1 MLKFKTVNFIFVL
14 LGILV
19 LVGMAKAILPIY
31 AILILVG
38 VWMLIT
44 FIGATNIKMNY
55 FFTSWQAQE
64 NSSNQIA
71 LTFDDGPSN
80 NSLKILEILKKHHV
94 KATFFCIGHRVDEHP
109 DIAKKIMEEGHVIG
123 NHTYSH
129 AQNMG
134 FFSSKRMRGEIES
147 CNRAITAAIGKTPIF
162 YRPPFGISNPK
173 IKKALEITKMQPVGW
188 SVRSFDTMLNSKEL
202 IYKNIIRQV
211 KSGDVI
217 LLHDDRLLTQEVLE
231 RLLLFLKE
239 KNYNLVSID
248 QLFKSHAYS

>member
-1 MLKFKTVNFIFVL
+1 MLKFKTVNFILFL

-19 LVGMAKAILPIY
+19 LVGMAKAMLPIY
-31 AILILVG
+31 AILILGG

-55 FFTSWQAQE
+55 FFKSWHSQE
-64 NSSNQIA
+64 NTSNQIA
-71 LTFDDGPSN
+71 LTFDDGPSD
-80 NSLKILEILKKHHV
+80 NSLKILEILKKHQV
-94 KATFFCIGHRVDEHP
+94 KATFFCIGHRVDERP
-109 DIAKKIMEEGHVIG
+109 DIVKKIIDEGHTIG

-134 FFSSKRMRGEIES
+134 FFSSKTMLREIES
-147 CNRAITAAIGKTPIF
+147 CNRAIAAATGKTPHF
-162 YRPPFGISNPK
+162 YRPPFGISNPN
-173 IKKALEITKMQPVGW
+173 IKKAIRITEMQPIGW
-188 SVRSFDTMLNSKEL
+188 SVRSFDALLTSKEL

-217 LLHDDRLLTQEVLE
+217 LLHDDRVLTQEVLE
-231 RLLLFLKE
+231 RLLIFLKE
-239 KNYNLVSID
+239 KNYNLVTID

>member
-1 MLKFKTVNFIFVL
+1 MLKFKTVNFIFFL

-19 LVGMAKAILPIY
+19 LVGMAKTMLPIY

-44 FIGATNIKMNY
+44 FIGATNIRMNY
-55 FFTSWQAQE
+55 FFKSWHAQE
-64 NSSNQIA
+64 NKLNQIA

-80 NSLKILEILKKHHV
+80 NSLQILEILKKHQV

-109 DIAKKIMEEGHVIG
+109 DIAKKIIKEGHTIG

-134 FFSSKRMRGEIES
+134 FFSSKMMLREIES
-147 CNRAITAAIGKTPIF
+147 CNRAIAAVTGKTPHF

-173 IKKALEITKMQPVGW
+173 IKKALRITEMQPVGW
-188 SVRSFDTMLNSKEL
+188 SVRSFDALLTSKDL
-202 IYKNIIRQV
+202 IYKNVIRQV

-217 LLHDDRLLTQEVLE
+217 LLHDDRVLTQDVLE
-231 RLLLFLKE
+231 RLLIFLKE
-239 KNYNLVSID
+239 KNYNLVTID